1 MFFHYEPKN
10 PAPFHQLQIFKFPY
24 KSNQLHHKTFI
35 FTSGNF
41 PKKTTG
47 RRFWVDDFGDF
58 VITLSPDTSKRQ
70 QVEESSTEALRITKQ
85 GEHLRSQDMY
95 NIYV

>member
-1 MFFHYEPKN
+1 MFFQYEPKN
-10 PAPFHQLQIFKFPY
+10 PAPLYPLQMFNFPY

-41 PKKTTG
+41 LKKTTG
-47 RRFWVDDFGDF
+47 RRFWVDDFGDL

-70 QVEESSTEALRITKQ
+70 QVEESSTEA
-85 GEHLRSQDMY
+85 
-95 NIYV
+95 